1 MSPLE
6 GLRQI
11 CKQCGS
17 VMHKAGFRWSGKER
31 IQAYQCPACGHVTT
45 TPNYVGPGGA
55 PVAGTT
61 GSEISVTPSSPADP
75 YATW

>member
-6 GLRQI
+6 GLKQV

-17 VMHKAGFRWSGKER
+17 IMHKAGFRWSGKER

-55 PVAGTT
+55 PAAEPG
-61 GSEISVTPSSPADP
+61 ISVAPADP